1 METEIFGIGEGGIS
15 AKVYVGIAPLD
26 AFYLSMAIFVGIF
39 LALVLSKH
47 F

>member
-1 METEIFGIGEGGIS
+1 MESSIFEIGEGGVK
-15 AKVYVGIAPLD
+15 ATVYVGISPLN

-39 LALVLSKH
+39 LALVLSKR